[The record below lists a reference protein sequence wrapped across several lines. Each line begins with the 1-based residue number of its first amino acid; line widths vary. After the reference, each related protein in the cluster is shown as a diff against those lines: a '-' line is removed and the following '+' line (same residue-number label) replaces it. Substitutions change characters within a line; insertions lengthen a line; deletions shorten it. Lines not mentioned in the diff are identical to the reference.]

1 MSAGIGRGFLPKSP
15 RKDLSH
21 ACTPLSFGFAQ
32 AGGGTNVSPGAITIV
47 DRTGSPL
54 ITRQPAAP
62 APGVSVPA
70 GLPGA
75 GPWPMPALPHPAR
88 SSTARIAGAA
98 RENGRRLTAV

>member
-1 MSAGIGRGFLPKSP
+1 MSAGIGRGLLPKSP

-32 AGGGTNVSPGAITIV
+32 AGGGANVSPGAITIV
-47 DRTGSPL
+47 DRTGAPL

-62 APGVSVPA
+62 ALCVVVPA

-75 GPWPMPALPHPAR
+75 GPWPVPAPPHAAS
-88 SSTARIAGAA
+88 SSTAKSASAA
-98 RENGRRLTAV
+98 RENGRRPTTV